1 VLRISSVP
9 QNAVKLVW
17 KDVDRVLNKSV
28 ATVKDKSDMIDV
40 LDGVFDGTYALWVV
54 LDEDDNIVAA
64 FTTRLIVY
72 PSRRALALDWVGGT
86 RMKEWADQMID
97 TMRQYASEVGCEHLE
112 GYGRKGWG
120 RFLEKYGFY
129 PEYIAYRMELSD
141 GQGQTTSTDGH
152 HQQADEP
159 T

>member
-1 VLRISSVP
+1 VLRISLVP
-9 QNAVKLVW
+9 QDAVRLVW
-17 KDVDRVLNKSV
+17 KDVDRVLEKSV
-28 ATVKDKSDMIDV
+28 ATVKNKSSTIDV

-54 LDEDDNIVAA
+54 LDEDNNIVAA

-72 PSRRALALDWVGGT
+72 PQRRALALDWVGGT

-97 TMRQYASEVGCEHLE
+97 TMRQYAREVGCEHLE

-141 GQGQTTSTDGH
+141 GQGQTTSTG
-152 HQQADEP
+152 
-159 T
+159 